1 MIGTDT
7 IAEAAHEIACRG
19 FKHEFGVA
27 GRAVKEQP
35 LWDNVR
41 RLGTKLWLDTG
52 DMEVA
57 AGLWSSQFEALTTNN
72 TLLNKEIQ
80 KGIYDRL
87 IAEAASVMKAVAP
100 DIGRSET
107 VLEVAFVLNAHHG
120 LRLVELFDAHVS
132 VELHTDLGD
141 DVERSVAYGKRYHQ
155 VCPERFYVKVPLTP
169 AGFLAAR
176 ELGEAGVP
184 VNFTLGFSA
193 RQAYAAALLSQPC
206 YVNVFLGRLNSFV
219 AENKLG
225 DGTNVGEK
233 ATLATQRQLLALRD
247 MGRTESR
254 LIGASMRSSSQVTD
268 LAGLDVYT
276 MPPKVAEEYLRHPA
290 DRIAEQVANDLSV
303 SFAEGVE
310 PADFNASTL
319 WEVPDDFKQCVDT
332 LARENVGQ
340 MTSADVREY
349 FADYG
354 LANFLPRWSEE
365 DIRTVLADGKIP
377 VYDKWKDRLTS
388 GEIGM
393 DALMNLSAFYSF
405 ASDQEV
411 LDARIES
418 LI

>member
-19 FKHEFGVA
+19 FKHEFGA
-27 GRAVKEQP
+27 ANRAVKEQP

-80 KGIYDRL
+80 KGLYDRL

-100 DIGRSET
+100 DIGWSET
-107 VLEVAFVLNAHHG
+107 VLEVAFVLNAHHA

-176 ELGEAGVP
+176 ELGELGVP

-193 RQAYAAALLSQPC
+193 RQAYAAALLSQPR
-206 YVNVFLGRLNSFV
+206 YVNVFLGRLNSFI
-219 AENKLG
+219 ADNKLG
-225 DGTNVGEK
+225 DGTNIGEK
-233 ATLATQRQLLALRD
+233 ATLAAQRQLLALRD
-247 MGRTESR
+247 AGRTESR
-254 LIGASMRSSSQVTD
+254 LIAASMRSDLQIAD

-276 MPPKVAEEYLRHPA
+276 MPPKVAEEYLQNPA
-290 DRIAEQVANDLSV
+290 EEVVEQVANDPSV
-303 SFAEGVE
+303 SFADAVE
-310 PADFNASTL
+310 PSDFNASTL
-319 WEVPDDFKQCVDT
+319 WEVSDDFKQCVDS
-332 LARENVGQ
+332 LAREDVAA
-340 MTSADVREY
+340 MTPGDVREY
-349 FADYG
+349 FAGYG
-354 LANFLPRWSEE
+354 FADFLPRWSEE

-377 VYDKWKDRLTS
+377 VHNKWKDRLAS

-393 DALMNLSAFYSF
+393 DALMNISAFYSF
-405 ASDQEV
+405 ASDQEA

>member
-19 FKHEFGVA
+19 FKHEFGA
-27 GRAVKEQP
+27 ADRAIKEQP

-80 KGIYDRL
+80 KGLYDRL

-107 VLEVAFVLNAHHG
+107 VVEVAFVLNAHHG
-120 LRLVELFDAHVS
+120 LRLVDLFDAHVS

-155 VCPERFYVKVPLTP
+155 VCSERFYVKVPLTP

-176 ELGEAGVP
+176 ELGEVGVP

-193 RQAYAAALLSQPC
+193 RQAYAAALLSQPR

-219 AENKLG
+219 ADNKLG
-225 DGTNVGEK
+225 DGKNIGEK
-233 ATLATQRQLLALRD
+233 TTLAAQRELLKLREA
-247 MGRTESR
+247 GRTESR
-254 LIGASMRSSSQVTD
+254 LIAASMRSSSQIAD
-268 LAGLDVYT
+268 LGGLDVYT
-276 MPPKVAEEYLRHPA
+276 MPPKVADDYLQHPA
-290 DRIAEQVANDLSV
+290 GRIVEQVAHDPSV
-303 SFAEGVE
+303 SFADAVE

-319 WEVPDDFKQCVDT
+319 WEVPDDFKQCVDS
-332 LARENVGQ
+332 LARENIGQ

-349 FADYG
+349 FADSG
-354 LANFLPRWSEE
+354 FGDFLPRWSEE

-377 VYDKWKDRLTS
+377 VYDKWKERLAS
-388 GEIGM
+388 GEIGL
-393 DALMNLSAFYSF
+393 DALMNVSAFYSF
-405 ASDQEV
+405 ASDQEA